1 MRPLKDASEIYQS
14 LEGEKIY
21 EIKLRTNYTA
31 KFIAQ
36 RRKKDQP
43 AWLSTAKRC
52 HADLLPACKD
62 DDSFIVKFCYME

>member
-36 RRKKDQP
+36 RRRKGP
-43 AWLSTAKRC
+43 ACLVIHGKNR
-52 HADLLPACKD
+52 HADLL
-62 DDSFIVKFCYME
+62 